1 MLNKEFIFIRL
12 MRYVWVNGKLV
23 SEKEA
28 VIPIL
33 THALHYGTSVFE
45 GIRAY
50 WNPDLNNLYIFRAR
64 EHYVRFH
71 NSAKIMGI
79 RIDYGVD
86 ELIDATV
93 ELLRANEARED
104 VYIRPIAFVSASTV
118 NLDIRD
124 LEVTTAIITIPFG
137 RYLEPKGVRAKVVSW
152 LRIHNSMFPMR
163 AKVGGIYVNSVLA
176 LMDAKNSGF
185 DEAIMLNRDGYVA
198 EGSGENIF
206 IVKDSALHTPPT
218 YDSILEGITRATII
232 EVAKDLGL
240 NVIERRITREELYTA
255 DEVFFAGTAAEVTP
269 VVNIDGRVI
278 GDGKP
283 GPITLKIRNYY
294 MDIVHGK
301 VDKYRHWLTSIY

>member
-1 MLNKEFIFIRL
+1 MLNKEFIFKRL

-79 RIDYGVD
+79 KIDYGID

-124 LEVTTAIITIPFG
+124 LEVTTA
-137 RYLEPKGVRAKVVSW
+137 
-152 LRIHNSMFPMR
+152 
-163 AKVGGIYVNSVLA
+163 
-176 LMDAKNSGF
+176 
-185 DEAIMLNRDGYVA
+185 
-198 EGSGENIF
+198 
-206 IVKDSALHTPPT
+206 
-218 YDSILEGITRATII
+218 
-232 EVAKDLGL
+232 
-240 NVIERRITREELYTA
+240 
-255 DEVFFAGTAAEVTP
+255 
-269 VVNIDGRVI
+269 
-278 GDGKP
+278 
-283 GPITLKIRNYY
+283 
-294 MDIVHGK
+294 
-301 VDKYRHWLTSIY
+301 